1 MKRILILVILV
12 AFLAGCSGNGVIP
25 PPIEEPPV
33 EPPREIIEK
42 FIGTWS
48 NIDKNTQH
56 ITKIVITEFEGN
68 LFVEEWGKCH
78 PDDCYWG
85 KQIIEKNKIIDEKI
99 EIVWDLQVV
108 IKNQELVL
116 ENKKLKSTTLN
127 HVLIPP
133 GVVDDY
139 ERIDIFSKQK

>member
-1 MKRILILVILV
+1 MKRILILVVLV
-12 AFLAGCSGNGVIP
+12 VFLAGCSGNGVIP

-42 FIGTWS
+42 FIGTWL
-48 NIDKNTQH
+48 NTNKNTLH
-56 ITKIVITEFEGN
+56 ITKIVIAESGDN
-68 LFVEEWGKCH
+68 LLIEEWGKCH

-85 KQIIEKNKIIDEKI
+85 KQIVEKNKIINEKI

-108 IKNQELVL
+108 VTNQELVL
-116 ENKKLKSTTLN
+116 ENNKLKSTTLN

-139 ERIDIFSKQK
+139 ERTDIFSKQK